1 MWNGVQYCRT
11 GNARAYKINAEGA
24 IMTVTS
30 RQQQILELLQA
41 DPNINVATLS
51 VRLNVSEPTIR
62 RDLCELDRR
71 GLVTRVYGGAK
82 LRPAAPDSV
91 IPFLIREN
99 EKSTSKVEMG
109 KRAAEYVRDGMVIM
123 LDGSTSA
130 YYIVPYLKKFKDLI
144 VITSGAKTAVALAE
158 ANIRTLSCGG
168 EMIIHSF
175 SYVGEQAE
183 SFVKK
188 INADLLFFS
197 CRGLSNDGKMTDVSV
212 EEANLRRIM
221 MEQSEKKIL
230 LCDKSKIGKT
240 YFYNMG
246 TVKEVD
252 AVISDTDICFE

>member
-1 MWNGVQYCRT
+1 
-11 GNARAYKINAEGA
+11 
-24 IMTVTS
+24 MTITS

-41 DPNINVATLS
+41 EPNINVAALS
-51 VRLNVSEPTIR
+51 ARLNVSEPTIR

-99 EKSTSKVEMG
+99 EKSAAKVEMG
-109 KRAAEYVRDGMVIM
+109 RRAAEFVRDGMVIM

-175 SYVGEQAE
+175 TYVGEQAE
-183 SFVKK
+183 SFVRK

-197 CRGLSNDGKMTDVSV
+197 CRGLSEDGKMTDVSV

-221 MEQSEKKIL
+221 MEQSKKKIL
-230 LCDKSKIGKT
+230 LCDKSKLGKT

-246 TVKEVD
+246 TVDDVD
-252 AVISDTDICFE
+252 AIVSDTELNIKNV

>member
-1 MWNGVQYCRT
+1 
-11 GNARAYKINAEGA
+11 
-24 IMTVTS
+24 MTVS
-30 RQQQILELLQA
+30 ARQMQILELLKNEP
-41 DPNINVATLS
+41 DLNVAALS
-51 VRLNVSEPTIR
+51 KRLLVSEPTVR

-71 GLVTRVYGGAK
+71 GLVVRMYGGAK
-82 LRPAAPDSV
+82 LRPDAPDSV

-99 EKSTSKVEMG
+99 EKSAAKALMG
-109 KRAAEYVRDGMVIM
+109 KQAAEYVRDGMVIM

-183 SFVKK
+183 SFVRK

-197 CRGLSNDGKMTDVSV
+197 CRGLSDDGKMTDVSV
-212 EEANLRRIM
+212 EEANLRRVM
-221 MEQSEKKIL
+221 MEQSREKVL
-230 LCDKSKIGKT
+230 LCDASKLGRT

-246 TVKEVD
+246 NIKEVD
-252 AVISDTDICFE
+252 AVISNAEIHIPR